1 MAEASPSPALIPRV
15 IARALTLTPVRV
27 FLLYGERR
35 GPMLADS
42 ITYRTL
48 FSVFAGVLLGFSV
61 AAVWLAGNP
70 VAWQALID
78 AVDSAIPGLVGE
90 GGVIDPDAIKAP
102 TGFTVA
108 GVIALIGL
116 LGAAI
121 GAIGSLRTAIRL
133 IAGKVHDD
141 TLPVIVMGRNL
152 LLAIALGGALA
163 VSAAAT
169 FLATAGIGIL
179 TDLLGFDETS
189 PAAVIGTRAVSV
201 LAVFLLDAIVVAV
214 MFRTLSGTRPPRRAL
229 LTGAVIGG
237 IGLTVLQQLSGLFV
251 GGATSNPLL
260 GVFATLIALLLWINL
275 SAQVILIASAWI
287 VVTMAQ
293 ESDRVHER
301 FGAATFVQRR
311 VRQAEASVRVA
322 TDELQAART
331 AESAER
337 AAMEKAAAKAAEK
350 EAAKAAEKT
359 SG

>member
-1 MAEASPSPALIPRV
+1 MAEAPPSPALIPRV

-141 TLPVIVMGRNL
+141 TLPVVVWPQSAAGHRPRRRSRG
-152 LLAIALGGALA
+152 LGGRD
-163 VSAAAT
+163 VPRDRGHRHPDRP
-169 FLATAGIGIL
+169 AG
-179 TDLLGFDETS
+179 
-189 PAAVIGTRAVSV
+189 
-201 LAVFLLDAIVVAV
+201 
-214 MFRTLSGTRPPRRAL
+214 
-229 LTGAVIGG
+229 
-237 IGLTVLQQLSGLFV
+237 
-251 GGATSNPLL
+251 
-260 GVFATLIALLLWINL
+260 
-275 SAQVILIASAWI
+275 
-287 VVTMAQ
+287 
-293 ESDRVHER
+293 
-301 FGAATFVQRR
+301 
-311 VRQAEASVRVA
+311 VR
-322 TDELQAART
+322 
-331 AESAER
+331 
-337 AAMEKAAAKAAEK
+337 
-350 EAAKAAEKT
+350 
-359 SG
+359 